1 MSMLSELQRR
11 NVFRVAIAY
20 LAAAWFLVQV
30 VETVFPVFG
39 FSNELIRLT
48 IILLS
53 IGFPLALV
61 FSWLYELTPEG
72 LKLERDIDRSE
83 SIARH
88 TGKKLDRAIIIVLAL
103 AVGYFAFDKFVLSEQ
118 RTQEIADA
126 AREEGRVEAEAG
138 RFSKMSIAVL
148 PFSDMSAGGDL
159 EYLSDGIAEELLNL
173 LARIRD
179 LRVISR
185 TSAFSYKNKDVK
197 ITDVGNELRVAHIL
211 EGSIRKAGERL
222 RITVQ
227 LIDARTDEH
236 LWSET
241 YDRVLDDIFAVQD
254 DIAMNVVE
262 KLKLTLLQGVP
273 ETSHVNP
280 EAYALFLRANHLR
293 RQSTP
298 ESFEAAVELYKQA
311 LELEPNYTAAWNRL
325 AVLYCTQ
332 ANYGLRPTDEGY
344 ELCRDATNTA
354 LEIDPNYAPALSG
367 LGWIAMQNDNDFSAA
382 ADYYQRALELEP
394 TNISI
399 IGEAAVLVQF
409 MGRLDEAI
417 SLTEYASARDPVN
430 PMGYGNLGMVYR
442 YSGRLDD
449 AIKAYRT
456 SISLSPDRIGGY
468 YQLGVA
474 LLRRGDPQAALDAFQ
489 KEQSEDWK
497 VMGTALASHALG
509 LQQDYEVALKQLQDG
524 WGDRWPTEVAQVYA
538 WVGDND
544 QAFFWLQKA
553 YDDTGDGSWPDIRV
567 DDLLA
572 PLQQDPRWPEFAEK
586 LGIPG
591 ADLDAFAFSV
601 SLPES

>member
-1 MSMLSELQRR
+1 MSIFAELQRR
-11 NVFRVAIAY
+11 NVIRVAIAY

-30 VETVFPVFG
+30 VETVLPVFG
-39 FSNELIRLT
+39 FPNEVIRLV
-48 IILLS
+48 IISLS
-53 IGFPLALV
+53 IGFPLVLV
-61 FSWLYELTPEG
+61 FSWLYELTPDG
-72 LKLERDIDRSE
+72 LKLERDIDRTK

-118 RTQEIADA
+118 RERAIAEA
-126 AREEGRVEAEAG
+126 AREEGRAQAEAASFG
-138 RFSKMSIAVL
+138 GMSIAVL
-148 PFSDMSAGGDL
+148 PFSDMSPAGDL

-185 TSAFSYKNKDVK
+185 TSAFSYKNKNVK
-197 ITDVGNELRVAHIL
+197 VTDVGTELNVAHVL
-211 EGSIRKAGERL
+211 EGSVRKAGTRL

-227 LIDARTDEH
+227 LIDARTDAH

-254 DIAMNVVE
+254 DIAANVVE
-262 KLKLTLLQGVP
+262 RLKLTLLEGVP
-273 ETSHVNP
+273 ATPQVAP
-280 EAYALFLRANHLR
+280 EAYALYLQANHLR

-298 ESFEAAVELYKQA
+298 ESFEKAVEMYLQA
-311 LELEPNYTAAWNRL
+311 LAIEPDYTAAWDRL

-332 ANYGLRPTDEGY
+332 ANFGLRPVDEGY
-344 ELCRDATNTA
+344 ELCRDATNKA
-354 LEIDPNYAPALSG
+354 LEIDPDYAPALSG
-367 LGWIAMQNDNDFSAA
+367 LGWISMQHDRDFAAA
-382 ADYYQRALELEP
+382 ADYYRRALELAP

-409 MGRLDEAI
+409 MGRLDEAVA
-417 SLTEYASARDPVN
+417 LTEYASARDPVN
-430 PMGYGNLGMVYR
+430 PMGYANLGMVYR

-449 AIKAYRT
+449 AIDAYRT

-474 LLRRGDPQAALDAFQ
+474 LLRRGDPQAALDAFKQ
-489 KEQSEDWK
+489 EQSEDWN
-497 VMGTALASHALG
+497 VMGQALAFHAMG
-509 LQQDYEVALKQLQDG
+509 RQADYEAALKALKDG

-544 QAFFWLQKA
+544 QAFSWLQKA
-553 YDDTGDGSWPDIRV
+553 YDDSGNGSWPDIRV

-572 PLQQDPRWPEFAEK
+572 PLHDDPRWPEFSEK

-591 ADLDAFAFSV
+591 ADLDAVKFSIT
-601 SLPES
+601 LPES